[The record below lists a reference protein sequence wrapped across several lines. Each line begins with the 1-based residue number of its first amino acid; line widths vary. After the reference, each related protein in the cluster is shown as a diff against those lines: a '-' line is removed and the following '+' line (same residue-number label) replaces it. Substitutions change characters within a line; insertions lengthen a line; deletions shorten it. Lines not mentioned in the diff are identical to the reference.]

1 MNRVVLRKDIFVILV
16 ICLKLL
22 NIEGL
27 KVTRD
32 KQSQGDKTVNEIVIA
47 MLVLKIYL
55 IYTRYRQEDTI
66 PCMYA

>member
-16 ICLKLL
+16 CLKLL

-32 KQSQGDKTVNEIVIA
+32 KQSQGDKRSVNKRS
-47 MLVLKIYL
+47 MK
-55 IYTRYRQEDTI
+55 
-66 PCMYA
+66 

>member
-22 NIEGL
+22 TIEGL

-32 KQSQGDKTVNEIVIA
+32 KQSQGDKRSVNKRS
-47 MLVLKIYL
+47 MK
-55 IYTRYRQEDTI
+55 
-66 PCMYA
+66 

>member
-27 KVTRD
+27 EVTRD
-32 KQSQGDKTVNEIVIA
+32 KQSQGDKRSVNKRS
-47 MLVLKIYL
+47 MK
-55 IYTRYRQEDTI
+55 
-66 PCMYA
+66 

>member
-32 KQSQGDKTVNEIVIA
+32 KQSQGDKRSVNKRL
-47 MLVLKIYL
+47 MK
-55 IYTRYRQEDTI
+55 
-66 PCMYA
+66 